1 MQKENPIYS
10 AYVMHSK
17 HRQVE
22 FNLDEKTRK
31 NQFSN
36 EHRLTSV
43 DPIEIN
49 ILLMLVKGHQKKAYF
64 SRND

>member
-1 MQKENPIYS
+1 
-10 AYVMHSK
+10 MHSK

-22 FNLDEKTRK
+22 FNLDKKSRK
-31 NQFSN
+31 NPFSN

-49 ILLMLVKGHQKKAYF
+49 LLLMIKGHH
-64 SRND
+64 